1 METHLPARN
10 ELPIRN
16 ARHLD
21 LPQVRR
27 PPAMDGPA
35 LAAQLSR
42 AMRPEEVRRVR
53 DPENALLPERQRA
66 VPGAVAGDRL
76 HDRTVDAAVEHAVGL
91 VVLRTG
97 HEPRA
102 HAFGRHLEHLEPE
115 RSAPRI
121 GLRNPIVRHGSPPA
135 RNSSE
140 ATHEPRPSEYP
151 GSMPVCEVLPGVFH
165 WTAVHPEIKVHVHC
179 HYLEAPRALLDP
191 LVPEEGLAWFERRG
205 SPRHILLTNRLHS

>member
-10 ELPIRN
+10 ELPIRS

-27 PPAMDGPA
+27 PSAMDGPA

-42 AMRPEEVRRVR
+42 AMRPEEIRRVR

-76 HDRTVDAAVEHAVGL
+76 HDRTVDAPVEHAVGL

-97 HEPRA
+97 HEPRP
-102 HAFGRHLEHLEPE
+102 HPFGRHLEHLEPE
-115 RSAPRI
+115 RSAPRV
-121 GLRNPIVRHGSPPA
+121 GLRNPIVRPGHLPRGTLARPLTNHG
-135 RNSSE
+135 
-140 ATHEPRPSEYP
+140 HPS
-151 GSMPVCEVLPGVFH
+151 
-165 WTAVHPEIKVHVHC
+165 I
-179 HYLEAPRALLDP
+179 LEACRCAKCFPGYSTGPR
-191 LVPEEGLAWFERRG
+191 
-205 SPRHILLTNRLHS
+205 SIPRSKCTCTATTS